1 MDNIQWQS
9 LSAAGGVPVLF
20 LPDCSRTAAG
30 LQLLGTFLEEGALV
44 ARAGELEEVQV
55 ALAHLQVQVESQ
67 VTLV

>member
-20 LPDCSRTAAG
+20 LPDCRREV
-30 LQLLGTFLEEGALV
+30 LQLLGTFLEEGAVV